1 MPTYVYLCEANGAS
15 VEVVHRMAE
24 DVKTWGE
31 LCELAGR
38 DREGTPADAP
48 VRRQIF
54 APGLQR
60 VRGPAELKN
69 LGFKKLVKRD
79 TGVYEDVTATGQ
91 GSRIIDA
98 NDPSTRLHI
107 PEQLD

>member
-1 MPTYVYLCEANGAS
+1 MPTYVYLCDANGAS

-38 DREGTPADAP
+38 DQEDTPADAP
-48 VRRQIF
+48 VRREVF
-54 APGLQR
+54 APGIQS

-79 TGVYEDVTATGQ
+79 KGVYEDVTATCPE
-91 GSRIIDA
+91 SRYIDA
-98 NDPSTRLHI
+98 NDPGTTLHI
-107 PEQLD
+107 PEQFD